1 MEAEAGDK
9 PTPQAITV
17 AEAETVE
24 DIFGNDVE
32 HVKMVEEPPDP
43 GIQLITDPHQDGDMT
58 TAELAGEQ
66 VPVLQQPPPEAGGD
80 YCHGPHQAVGQA
92 NTDVEYM
99 EINKWD
105 TVEKKLW
112 RPTQRRR
119 LWKRWIHLK
128 MMSSMPTRTRSH
140 QIQVFVLPL
149 QS

>member
-1 MEAEAGDK
+1 MEVEAGDK
-9 PTPQAITV
+9 PTPQAITA
-17 AEAETVE
+17 AEAVDTCE
-24 DIFGNDVE
+24 NDVE

-105 TVEKKLW
+105 TVENEEDA
-112 RPTQRRR
+112 
-119 LWKRWIHLK
+119 
-128 MMSSMPTRTRSH
+128 
-140 QIQVFVLPL
+140 VLR
-149 QS
+149 